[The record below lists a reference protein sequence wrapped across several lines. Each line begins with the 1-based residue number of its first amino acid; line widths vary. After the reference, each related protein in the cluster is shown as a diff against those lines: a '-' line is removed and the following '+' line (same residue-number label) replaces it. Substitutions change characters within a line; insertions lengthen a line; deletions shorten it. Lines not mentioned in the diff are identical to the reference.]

1 MTKIRTLREARQRRH
16 LRLRQRVRGTSERP
30 RLSVFRSLNHIYAQ
44 IVDDSA
50 GSTLVSASTQDKEL
64 REALG
69 KLPKSERSKRVGE
82 VIAERAQE
90 QGIHAVVFDRGGYQ
104 YHGRVQAV
112 AEGARDKGLQF

>member
-1 MTKIRTLREARQRRH
+1 
-16 LRLRQRVRGTSERP
+16 
-30 RLSVFRSLNHIYAQ
+30 LNHIYAQ

-64 REALG
+64 REALD

-82 VIAERAQE
+82 AIAERAQK
-90 QGIHAVVFDRGGYQ
+90 QGIDAVVFDRGGYQ